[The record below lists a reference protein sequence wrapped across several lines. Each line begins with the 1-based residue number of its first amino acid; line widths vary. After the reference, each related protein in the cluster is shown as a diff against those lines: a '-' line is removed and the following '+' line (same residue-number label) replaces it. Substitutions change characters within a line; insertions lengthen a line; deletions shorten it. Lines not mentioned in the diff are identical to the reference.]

1 MTSVRTPAYLQGL
14 VRELCKLPR
23 ETGWL
28 EFKENNA
35 DPKEI
40 GEYLSALA
48 NSAVLDGKAFAYLLW
63 GVRDGCQDLVGTT
76 FDPVAAKVGNEE
88 LENWLLR
95 FLSPKIDF
103 RFYSLTIEDSKPLV
117 LLEIGRAFRHPVQ
130 FQNQEFIRVGSYKKK
145 LKDFPELER
154 QLWRAFDQTPFEDMV
169 ALENL
174 GVDQVLKLLDYPA
187 YFDLMKLPLPENRDQ
202 ILAALSAERLI
213 GRMESGQWFV
223 SNLGAILF
231 ARRLED
237 FRSLSRKAVRVIQY
251 QGDSRIQTL
260 KEQVSGKGYA
270 CGFEGVISY
279 INALLPAN
287 EVIGQALR
295 KNVAMYPE
303 LAIRE
308 LVANA
313 LIHQNFFVTGSGP
326 MIEIFD
332 QRMEITNPGGLLGD
346 IARMLDNPP
355 QSRNEALASFMRRA
369 GFCEE
374 RGSGIDKVV
383 LATETYQLPAPMFEV
398 IGDSTRATLFA
409 HRSLSQME
417 KADRIRA
424 CYLHACLRYV
434 QRSFMT
440 NTTIRE
446 RFGLDLKNSATASR
460 LIREA
465 VTAGMVKPQDENA
478 APKMMQYLPF
488 WA

>member
-1 MTSVRTPAYLQGL
+1 M
-14 VRELCKLPR
+14 
-23 ETGWL
+23 
-28 EFKENNA
+28 
-35 DPKEI
+35 
-40 GEYLSALA
+40 
-48 NSAVLDGKAFAYLLW
+48 
-63 GVRDGCQDLVGTT
+63 
-76 FDPVAAKVGNEE
+76 
-88 LENWLLR
+88 
-95 FLSPKIDF
+95 
-103 RFYSLTIEDSKPLV
+103 
-117 LLEIGRAFRHPVQ
+117 
-130 FQNQEFIRVGSYKKK
+130 FIRIGSYKKK

-169 ALENL
+169 AVENL

-213 GRMESGQWFV
+213 GRMESGQWLIT
-223 SNLGAILF
+223 NLGAILF
-231 ARRLED
+231 AKRLED
-237 FRSLSRKAVRVIQY
+237 FRTLSRKAVRVIQY

-270 CGFEGVISY
+270 CGFESVISY

-346 IARMLDNPP
+346 VARMLDNPP

-383 LATETYQLPAPMFEV
+383 LTTETYQLPAPMFEV
-398 IGDSTRATLFA
+398 SGDSTRATLFA
-409 HRSLSQME
+409 HRPLSQMG

-460 LIREA
+460 LIKEA

-478 APKMMQYLPF
+478 APKMMQYVPF

>member
-1 MTSVRTPAYLQGL
+1 MTTARPQDFLVGL
-14 VRELCKLPR
+14 VQELCKLPR
-23 ETGWL
+23 ETGWV
-28 EFKENNA
+28 EFKENNG
-35 DPKEI
+35 DPAEI
-40 GEYLSALA
+40 GEYISALA
-48 NSAVLDGKAFAYLLW
+48 NSAVLADKAFAYLVW
-63 GVRDGCQDLVGTT
+63 GVHDGCQDIVGTT
-76 FDPVAAKVGNEE
+76 FDPVASKVGNEE

-103 RFYSLTIEDSKPLV
+103 RFYSLTIEGKPLV

-130 FQNQEFIRVGSYKKK
+130 FQNQEFIRIGSYKKK
-145 LKDFPELER
+145 LKDYPELER

-169 ALENL
+169 AVENL

-213 GRMESGQWFV
+213 GRMESGQWLIT
-223 SNLGAILF
+223 NLGAILF
-231 ARRLED
+231 AKRLED
-237 FRSLSRKAVRVIQY
+237 FRTLSRKAVRVIQY

-270 CGFEGVISY
+270 CGFESLISY

-346 IARMLDNPP
+346 VARMLDNPP

-383 LATETYQLPAPMFEV
+383 LTTETYQLPAPMFEV
-398 IGDSTRATLFA
+398 SGDSTRATLFA
-409 HRSLSQME
+409 HRPLSQMG

-460 LIREA
+460 LIKEA

-478 APKMMQYLPF
+478 VPKMMQYVPF